1 MKILLVSSEVVPFAK
16 TGGLAD
22 VAGALP
28 RELEKLGHEV
38 TVFMPAYQTTL
49 KSTAEITETSTN
61 LEIPIGSEL
70 EAGKLLK
77 SSLPESNVDLYLVDH
92 AEYFRREALYGEDGS
107 DYADNCE
114 RFTFFCRSVLES
126 VRLLDLKPDLI
137 HCNDWQTGLIPALL
151 KCEYC
156 ENPLYQNVASLLTI
170 HNLAYQ
176 GSFDYEKLATTG
188 LDSKYFNWRQ
198 MEFHGRLNLL
208 KTGIA
213 FADSINTVSPTYSVE
228 IQGVE
233 QGCGLEG
240 ILQDRVDRL
249 SGILNGIDVSDWN
262 PATDKFL
269 PANFD
274 AKFDVAVG
282 SPGKS
287 KCKHDLQ
294 VQSKLAVDP
303 DIPLIGIVGRLAE
316 QKGWSLILPIM
327 REWLNSVDAQ
337 WVILGTGDP
346 DYHHVLNTLHRLHP
360 GKLGLTL
367 GFSNE
372 LAHRIEAGADMFVMP
387 SRYEP
392 CGLNQM
398 YSMAYATVPVVR
410 RTGGLADTVINAN
423 QDNIENNTATGF
435 SFDDFASSALE
446 SALSKA
452 IRMYKEDR
460 QSWNQIAL
468 NGMTQDWSWTASA
481 RKYEE
486 LYKQTVVL
494 KSLN

>member
-49 KSTAEITETSTN
+49 KSAAEITETSTN

-70 EAGKLLK
+70 ETGKLLK

-213 FADSINTVSPTYSVE
+213 FADSINTVSPTYAVE

-274 AKFDVAVG
+274 AKFDVATG
-282 SPGKS
+282 SSGKS

-294 VQSKLAVDP
+294 VQSKLTVDP
-303 DIPLIGIVGRLAE
+303 DVPLIGIVGRLAE

-327 REWLNSVDAQ
+327 REWLNSVDVQ

-346 DYHHVLNTLHRLHP
+346 CLLYT
-360 GKLGLTL
+360 
-367 GFSNE
+367 S
-372 LAHRIEAGADMFVMP
+372 P
-387 SRYEP
+387 SPR
-392 CGLNQM
+392 
-398 YSMAYATVPVVR
+398 
-410 RTGGLADTVINAN
+410 
-423 QDNIENNTATGF
+423 
-435 SFDDFASSALE
+435 
-446 SALSKA
+446 
-452 IRMYKEDR
+452 DR
-460 QSWNQIAL
+460 
-468 NGMTQDWSWTASA
+468 G
-481 RKYEE
+481 
-486 LYKQTVVL
+486 
-494 KSLN
+494 

>member
-1 MKILLVSSEVVPFAK
+1 MCIR
-16 TGGLAD
+16 D
-22 VAGALP
+22 
-28 RELEKLGHEV
+28 R
-38 TVFMPAYQTTL
+38 
-49 KSTAEITETSTN
+49 
-61 LEIPIGSEL
+61 
-70 EAGKLLK
+70 
-77 SSLPESNVDLYLVDH
+77 
-92 AEYFRREALYGEDGS
+92 
-107 DYADNCE
+107 
-114 RFTFFCRSVLES
+114 
-126 VRLLDLKPDLI
+126 
-137 HCNDWQTGLIPALL
+137 IPALL

-213 FADSINTVSPTYSVE
+213 FADSINTVSPTYAVE

-346 DYHHVLNTLHRLHP
+346 DYQHVLNTLHRLHP

-435 SFDDFASSALE
+435 SFDDFAPSALE